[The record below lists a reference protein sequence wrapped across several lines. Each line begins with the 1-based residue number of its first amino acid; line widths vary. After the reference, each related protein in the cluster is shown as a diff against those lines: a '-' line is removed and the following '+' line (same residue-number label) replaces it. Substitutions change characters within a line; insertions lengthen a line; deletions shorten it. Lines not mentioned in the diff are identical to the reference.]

1 MRYERGINMLLDYIN
16 DIEKERRREI
26 EKRREI
32 RRRSDEEC
40 QRIRQESKRQ
50 LAEIEEKHAEEMK
63 KIEDRNKRYREAFN
77 KIAPHIP
84 KKGERL
90 NDRGKTLL
98 EEMERFTK
106 ESNEL
111 LMQLA
116 EEIKAG
122 S

>member
-1 MRYERGINMLLDYIN
+1 MLLDFIN
-16 DIEKERRREI
+16 EIENERRREI

-40 QRIRQESKRQ
+40 KRIRQESKRQ
-50 LAEIEEKHAEEMK
+50 LAELEEKHTQEMLQ
-63 KIEDRNKRYREAFN
+63 IEDRNKRYEEAHN

-90 NDRGKTLL
+90 NDRGKTLV
-98 EEMERFTK
+98 EEMERYTR

-111 LMQLA
+111 LMQLI